1 MRRGNVKQSAD
12 VTNVSPRRRRAG
24 GNTPEGQSAVLVIKG
39 EVGDLDGTRAAVDGR
54 GQPVDPA
61 RVADQHVGVVR
72 HAKVSI
78 NAAEKEDR
86 RRRVTLASV
95 NKHGCAVVLFC
106 SRLTC
111 FPGRC
116 PAATRCDRG
125 HGLH

>member
-12 VTNVSPRRRRAG
+12 VTNVSPRRRRPG
-24 GNTPEGQSAVLVIKG
+24 GNTPEGQGAVLVIKG

-61 RVADQHVGVVR
+61 RVADQHVGVVG

-95 NKHGCAVVLFC
+95 NKHGCAVVLFLFSTHLF
-106 SRLTC
+106 SRTMS
-111 FPGRC
+111 GSH
-116 PAATRCDRG
+116 TV
-125 HGLH
+125 